1 MIKIYDNFL
10 PKHLENNIEQRLTA
24 SDFPWYYNDHTTGN
38 YKQTMAISDNIKD
51 YQQWIHLFY
60 SYDNSESEFISFKNS
75 EFTHII
81 DRLKDGIQSYMGWTS
96 PHLYRIKANF
106 QFPFPDNKPEY
117 FNQPHC
123 DFEDSEFITTAIY
136 YVNDSDGDTLFFDNE
151 TELNII
157 DKVTP
162 KKGRLVMFNSTT
174 LHAGQHPI
182 KSNRRIIINLNFMV

>member
-60 SYDNSESEFISFKNS
+60 SYDDSESEFISFKNS

-136 YVNDSDGDTLFFDNE
+136 YVNSNNGYTEFTDCKVESVANRMVFFPSN
-151 TELNII
+151 TKHRGVNATNVKARYVINFNYFPMRL
-157 DKVTP
+157 DK
-162 KKGRLVMFNSTT
+162 S
-174 LHAGQHPI
+174 
-182 KSNRRIIINLNFMV
+182 